1 MRLLALLEYAA
12 VVIGVIAVIAGQ
24 YFGLPKGVHLGL
36 ATIGAGIALG
46 GLEGLFTR
54 SMPFRASDDAHEA
67 YAGTPAMIV
76 GLTALLVGAALIGS
90 AYLLSDGQWHA
101 TVQYLKGRPAPILIA
116 AGILLAGIGTLMMLN
131 PHGRRGLAWLLLLY
145 FPRSLIGLALVAAG
159 LAAVG
164 LGAWE
169 RLDPAAFDRFVGTLP
184 KDFRG
189 PF

>member
-1 MRLLALLEYAA
+1 MRLLALLEYAW
-12 VVIGVIAVIAGQ
+12 VVIGIIAVIAGQ

-36 ATIGAGIALG
+36 ATMGVGIALG

-54 SMPFRASDDAHEA
+54 CMPFRGSDDAYEA
-67 YAGTPAMIV
+67 YAGLPAMIV
-76 GLTALLVGAALIGS
+76 GLIALLIGVALIGS

-101 TVQYLKGRPAPILIA
+101 TVQYLKTRPAPVLMA
-116 AGILLAGIGTLMMLN
+116 AGILLMGIGTLMMLN

-145 FPRSLIGLALVAAG
+145 LPRSLIGLALVAAG
-159 LAAVG
+159 LAAIG

-169 RLDPAAFDRFVGTLP
+169 WIHPAAFDRFLRTLP
-184 KDFRG
+184 KELRG